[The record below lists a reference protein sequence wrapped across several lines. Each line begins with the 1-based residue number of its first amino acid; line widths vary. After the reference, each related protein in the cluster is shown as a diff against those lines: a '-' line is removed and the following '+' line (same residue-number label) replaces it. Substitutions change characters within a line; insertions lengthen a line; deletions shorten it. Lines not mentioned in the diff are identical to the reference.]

1 MKKQKITFIILL
13 SVFVV
18 LGCIYYFWLKDYNS
32 LDNNAD
38 MEEINT
44 ELILTDKEP
53 NNLKE
58 ATLISQ
64 NDELTL
70 IPLKDDEDNI
80 EWKIKG
86 YEDVLFNQTNMTS
99 IVSTLTNLTMSDII
113 TEKVDNISDFGLDKP
128 IVTAKAV
135 FDNEEKITIYIG
147 DKTVDEKYYYAKTD
161 KSDRIYILENLY
173 ANRLQSKLN
182 GLIDKSI
189 NMISQYKILYLN
201 VKSKGNEEIDIEYSE
216 NKEGNASELENLGMQ
231 TLRMNKP
238 FNGATVYPTNLQD
251 NVLGNL
257 SSIILNE
264 LIEVYPKDLNKYG
277 LESPEMEITMK
288 DDDYDVYL
296 KIGNAYDS
304 DNLYCMVN
312 QRPHVFTINKS
323 AIEPFTNINVFDFIE
338 KFVALNYRVNVESID
353 INSPKGNY
361 KITFSDDM
369 SEENI
374 EEKNVMKDNR
384 KGFINGQE
392 LDNDSFS
399 EFYELLI
406 GITFDNIDK
415 NYSVS
420 GEPVVSIKYN
430 LKDGSYQNIN
440 FYEYDNSFYLADN
453 GKLDKLVVH
462 KHNVDI
468 MLDKAKQLLES

>member
-1 MKKQKITFIILL
+1 MKKQKITFMILL
-13 SVFVV
+13 IVFVV
-18 LGCIYYFWLKDYNS
+18 LGCIYYFGLKDSNNS
-32 LDNNAD
+32 DVE

-44 ELILTDKEP
+44 ELILTNKEQ

-58 ATLISQ
+58 AVLISQ
-64 NDELTL
+64 DGELAL
-70 IPLKDDEDNI
+70 IPIKNNQNNI

-113 TEKVDNISDFGLDKP
+113 AEKADNISDFGLDNP
-128 IVTAKAV
+128 IVEAKAV
-135 FDNEEKITIYIG
+135 FDNEEDITLYIG
-147 DKTVDEKYYYAKTD
+147 DKTVDGNYYYAKTD

-182 GLIDKSI
+182 ELIDKSI

-201 VKSKGNEEIDIEYSE
+201 IKRKGNEEIDIEYSE

-251 NVLGNL
+251 SVLGNL
-257 SSIILNE
+257 SSITLDE
-264 LIEVYPKDLNKYG
+264 LIEVYPDDLNKYG
-277 LESPEMEITMK
+277 LASPEMEITMK
-288 DDDYDVYL
+288 DDEYSVYL
-296 KIGNAYDS
+296 KIGNAYDN
-304 DNLYCMVN
+304 DNLYCMIN
-312 QRPHVFTINKS
+312 QRPHVFTINKN
-323 AIEPFTNINVFDFIE
+323 AIEPFININVFDFIE

-353 INSPKGNY
+353 INSNKGNY
-361 KITFSDDM
+361 KITFSDDDTK
-369 SEENI
+369 ENT
-374 EEKNVMKDNR
+374 EEKNVMRDNR
-384 KGFINGQE
+384 KSFINGKE
-392 LDNDSFS
+392 FDDDSFS

-406 GITFDNIDK
+406 GITFDNIDE
-415 NYSVS
+415 NFSVS
-420 GEPVVSIKYN
+420 GEPVVTIKYN

-468 MLDKAKQLLES
+468 MLDKAEQLLKN

>member
-1 MKKQKITFIILL
+1 MKKQKITFMILL
-13 SVFVV
+13 AVFVV
-18 LGCIYYFWLKDYNS
+18 LGCIYYFGLKDSNN
-32 LDNNAD
+32 LDND
-38 MEEINT
+38 VDIEEINT
-44 ELILTDKEP
+44 ELILTNKEQ

-58 ATLISQ
+58 AILISQ

-70 IPLKDDEDNI
+70 IPLKDDENNT

-86 YEDVLFNQTNMTS
+86 YEDILFNQINMTS

-113 TEKVDNISDFGLDKP
+113 AEKSDNISDFGLDSP
-128 IVTAKAV
+128 IVTAKAI
-135 FDNEEKITIYIG
+135 FDDEEEITIYIG
-147 DKTVDEKYYYAKTD
+147 DKTVDGNYYYAKTD

-173 ANRLQSKLN
+173 ANRLQSNLN

-201 VKSKGNEEIDIEYSE
+201 VKSKGNDEIDIEYSE

-251 NVLGNL
+251 TVLRNL
-257 SSIILNE
+257 SSITLNE
-264 LIEVYPKDLNKYG
+264 LIEVYPNDLDKYG
-277 LESPEMEITMK
+277 LASPEMEITMK
-288 DDDYDVYL
+288 DDDYNVYL
-296 KIGNAYDS
+296 KIGNAYDN
-304 DNLYCMVN
+304 DNLYCMIN

-323 AIEPFTNINVFDFIE
+323 AIEPFININVFDFIE
-338 KFVALNYRVNVESID
+338 KFVGLNYRVNVESID

-361 KITFSDDM
+361 KITFSDDTA
-369 SEENI
+369 EENI
-374 EEKNVMKDNR
+374 EEKNAMKDNR
-384 KGFINGQE
+384 KSFINGQE
-392 LDNDSFS
+392 FDNDSFS

-415 NYSVS
+415 SSSIS
-420 GEPVVSIKYN
+420 GEPIVSIKYN

-440 FYEYDNSFYLADN
+440 FYEYDNSFYLVDN

-468 MLDKAKQLLES
+468 MLDKAKQLLKN